1 MDDAGF
7 GGWLEASSV
16 MNRIFSVVWNT
27 SLRCWVVASELADKK
42 TRSGPAPQRAT
53 MAAVVVALSSGTLS
67 PGAMAATNLGG
78 GSSAADFSIA
88 ISGGSTTTA
97 SNISIAIGDA
107 AVASG
112 SNSIALGR
120 QINVTGNN
128 ATGIGWGVGVAA
140 TDATALGA
148 NASITSA
155 GTAGLALGSAAS
167 VTSANGVALGSNS
180 SAKGTTLT
188 NAAYGVGG
196 TATAGGEVN
205 IANGADGRRIT
216 GLAAGSSG
224 TDAVN
229 VNQLNKVGQDTAT
242 ALGGGAALN
251 ATTGAWTAPS
261 YSTNSIS
268 ATGANTGPLVST
280 NVGAALSNLN
290 TSVTNTAAVA
300 VKYDNVA
307 TKTQVTFN
315 PAGAAVKLTNIAIG
329 ALNATSTDAVNGSQ
343 LFANS
348 QNTASAL
355 GGGAA
360 VNAATGA
367 WTAPSYSTNSISV
380 TGANTGPLVSTNVG
394 AALTNLNTS
403 VTNTAAVAVKYDDA
417 ATKTQVTFNPAG
429 TSVKLTNVAAGAL
442 NATSTDAVNG
452 SQLFA
457 NSQNMA
463 SALGGGAAVN
473 AATGAWTA
481 PSYSTNSISTTG
493 ANTGPLVSTNVG
505 AALTNLNT
513 SVTNTAAVAVKYD
526 DPVTKTQVTFNPA
539 GTSVKLTNVAAGVLN
554 ATSTDAVNGSQLFAN
569 SQNTA
574 SALGGGAAVNA
585 TTGAWTAPSYSTNSI
600 GVTGANTGPLVSS
613 DVGAALTNLN
623 TSVTNTAAVAV
634 KYDDA
639 TTKTQVTFN
648 PAGTAVKLTNVAA
661 GVLNATSTDAV
672 NGSQLFATNQTVDNM
687 VNNGAGI
694 KYFHGNSTLADS
706 SATGQDSVAIGPLA
720 SATIANGV
728 ALGSNSSATG
738 ATLGNAAYGVGGTA
752 TGGEVNIANGADGR
766 RLTGLAAGSS
776 ATDAVNVS
784 QLNKAGQDTATA
796 LGGGAALDANTGAW
810 TAPSYSTNSI
820 SATGANTGPLLS
832 TNVGAAL
839 TNLNTSVTNTAAV
852 AVKYDDAATKTQ
864 VTFNPAGTSVKLTNV
879 AAGVLN
885 ATSTDAVNGSQL
897 FANSQNT
904 ASALGGGAA
913 VNATTGAW
921 TAPSYSTNSISA
933 TGANTGPLVS
943 SDVGAALSNLNT
955 SVTNTAAVA
964 VKYDDAATKTQ
975 VTFNPAGTAVKLTNV
990 AAGALNATSTDAV
1003 NGSQLFATNQT
1014 VDSLVNNGAG
1024 IKYFHGN
1031 STLADSS
1038 ATGQD
1043 SVAIGPLAS
1052 ATIANGVALGSNSSA
1067 TGATLGNAAYGV
1079 GGTATG
1085 GEVNIA
1091 NGADGRRLTG
1101 LAAGSSATDAVNVS
1115 QLNKAG
1121 QDTATALGGGA
1132 ALDANTGAWTAPSY
1146 STNSISTT
1154 GANTGPLVS
1163 TNVGA
1168 ALTNLNTSVTNTAA
1182 VAVKYDDAATK
1193 TQVTFNPAGTAVKLT
1208 NVAAGTLN
1216 ATSTDAVNGSQLFA
1230 TNQTVDSLVNNGA
1243 GIKYFHGNSTLAD
1256 SSATGQDSVAIGPL
1270 ASATIANGVALGS
1283 NSSATGA
1290 TLGNA
1295 AYGVGGTATV
1305 GGEVNI
1311 ANGADGRRL
1320 TGLAAGSSATDA
1332 VNVSQLNK
1340 AGQDTATALGGGAAL
1355 DANTGAWTAPS
1366 YSTNSIST
1374 TGANTGPLLST
1385 NVGAALTNLNT
1396 SVTNTAAVAVKYDD
1410 AATKTQVTFNP
1421 AGTAVKLTN
1430 VAAGA
1435 LNATSTDAVNGSQ
1448 LFATNQTV
1456 DSLVNNGAGI
1466 KYFHSNS
1473 TLADSSATGQD
1484 SIAIGPLASATI
1496 ANGVALGSNSS
1507 ATGATLGNAAYGVGG
1522 TATGGEV
1529 NIANGADGR
1538 RLTGLAAGSSATDAV
1553 NVSQL
1558 NKAGQDTATALGGGA
1573 ALDANTGAW
1582 TAPSY
1587 STNSISATGA
1597 NTGPLLSTNVGAAL
1611 TNLNTSVTNTAAVA
1625 VKYDDAAT
1633 KTQVTFNPAGT
1644 AVKLTNVAAGALNA
1658 TSTDAVN
1665 GSQLF
1670 ATNQTVDS
1678 LVNNGAGIKYFHG
1691 NSTLADSS
1699 ATGQDSVAIGPLAS
1713 ATIANGVALGSNS
1726 SATGATLGNAAYG
1739 VGGTATVGGEVNIAN
1754 GADGRRLTGLAA
1766 GSSATDAVN
1775 VSQLNKAGQDTATA
1789 LGGGATLD
1797 ANTGSWTAPSY
1808 STNSISATG
1817 ANTGPLVSTNVG
1829 AALTNLNTSV
1839 TNTAAVAVKYD
1850 DAATKT
1856 QVTFNPAGTSVK
1868 LTNVAAGAL
1877 NATSTDAVNGSQ
1889 LFATNQTVDNLV
1901 NNGAGIKYFHSNS
1914 TLADAQANGQDSVAM
1929 GPGAISGGTN
1939 SIALGNGATASFAN
1953 SIALGAASSATGST
1967 LGNAAYGVGGTATV
1981 GGEVN
1986 IANGADGRRLTGLA
2000 AGSSATDAVNV
2011 SQLNKAGQD
2020 TATALG
2026 GGATLDANTGSWTAP
2041 SYSTNSISATGANTG
2056 PLVSNNVGAALT
2068 NLNTSV
2074 TNTAA
2079 VAVKYDDAATKTQ
2092 VTFNPAGTSVKLTNV
2107 AAGALNA
2114 TSTDA
2119 VNGSQLFATN
2129 QTVDNLVNNGAGIKY
2144 FHSNST
2150 LADAQANGQDSIAI
2164 GPQSIA
2170 AGVNSFAAGSGA
2182 RASADGA
2189 LALGRLSQAQ
2199 VAGGIALGE
2208 GSVADRVLAPTTG
2221 SIAAGAGTIIYDTS
2235 DATLLGSVSVG
2246 KAGSYRQITNVADA
2260 TEDHDA
2266 VTLRQLTG
2274 AMGSLSSTGTMYF
2287 HANSTNPT
2295 DSLASGAESVAVGP
2309 GTVVNGDNGIGLGN
2323 QANVSQAAAGGIA
2336 IGRNTQ
2342 VLLASGIAM
2351 GSAAQAAAEQAVAL
2365 GAGANASHAMSVAL
2379 GSSSLTTVGAET
2391 GYSAYRLA
2399 GPQTSVGEVGIGTA
2413 LGSRKITG
2421 LAAGTQDND
2430 AVNVAQLKAVGDQ
2443 VDQNTT
2449 DITNLG
2455 GRVGGLE
2462 TLIGAGG
2469 GIKYLHVNSTRADS
2483 SATGTDAM
2491 ALGAQA
2497 QASGTGS
2504 VAVGSGATASAGG
2517 SVALGSGASDDG
2529 RGAETYSGK
2538 YSGANNVTSGTVSV
2552 GNATTG
2558 ETRTVSNVADGKN
2571 ANDAVNV
2578 RQLDGAV
2585 AEAKQYTDDSIANL
2599 GANAGQQDGRITSVE
2614 GDVANIKNGTDGM
2627 FQVSN
2632 GSAAAKPKATGVDS
2646 LAGGAGAVASG
2657 KNSAAV
2663 GTRSQASGENSVA
2676 LGNGAKASARNATAL
2691 GANSVADRDNSVSVG
2706 SSGNER
2712 QLTNLAAGTR
2722 GTDAVNLDQLN
2733 SSVADIT
2740 ANANAYTDSRYME
2753 LKNDLKQ
2760 QDEILSAG
2768 IAGAMAMASLP
2779 QSYSPGSSMT
2789 VAAAG
2794 TYRGQSSLAFGVS
2807 HMSAN
2812 GRWVTKLQGSTDT
2825 QRKVGVAVGI
2835 GYQW

>member
-1 MDDAGF
+1 M
-7 GGWLEASSV
+7 
-16 MNRIFSVVWNT
+16 
-27 SLRCWVVASELADKK
+27 
-42 TRSGPAPQRAT
+42 
-53 MAAVVVALSSGTLS
+53 
-67 PGAMAATNLGG
+67 
-78 GSSAADFSIA
+78 
-88 ISGGSTTTA
+88 
-97 SNISIAIGDA
+97 
-107 AVASG
+107 
-112 SNSIALGR
+112 
-120 QINVTGNN
+120 
-128 ATGIGWGVGVAA
+128 
-140 TDATALGA
+140 
-148 NASITSA
+148 
-155 GTAGLALGSAAS
+155 
-167 VTSANGVALGSNS
+167 GSNS
-180 SAKGTTLT
+180 SATGTTLT

-205 IANGADGRRIT
+205 IANGTNGRRIT
-216 GLAAGSSG
+216 GLAAGSG
-224 TDAVN
+224 ATDAVN
-229 VNQLNKVGQDTAT
+229 VSQLNKMGQDSAT

-261 YSTNSIS
+261 YSINSINT
-268 ATGANTGPLVST
+268 AGTNTGPVVSN
-280 NVGAALSNLN
+280 NVGSALSNLN

-315 PAGAAVKLTNIAIG
+315 PAGAAVKLTNIAVG

-360 VNAATGA
+360 ANAA
-367 WTAPSYSTNSISV
+367 
-380 TGANTGPLVSTNVG
+380 
-394 AALTNLNTS
+394 
-403 VTNTAAVAVKYDDA
+403 
-417 ATKTQVTFNPAG
+417 
-429 TSVKLTNVAAGAL
+429 
-442 NATSTDAVNG
+442 
-452 SQLFA
+452 
-457 NSQNMA
+457 
-463 SALGGGAAVN
+463 
-473 AATGAWTA
+473 
-481 PSYSTNSISTTG
+481 
-493 ANTGPLVSTNVG
+493 
-505 AALTNLNT
+505 
-513 SVTNTAAVAVKYD
+513 
-526 DPVTKTQVTFNPA
+526 
-539 GTSVKLTNVAAGVLN
+539 
-554 ATSTDAVNGSQLFAN
+554 
-569 SQNTA
+569 
-574 SALGGGAAVNA
+574 
-585 TTGAWTAPSYSTNSI
+585 
-600 GVTGANTGPLVSS
+600 
-613 DVGAALTNLN
+613 
-623 TSVTNTAAVAV
+623 
-634 KYDDA
+634 
-639 TTKTQVTFN
+639 
-648 PAGTAVKLTNVAA
+648 
-661 GVLNATSTDAV
+661 
-672 NGSQLFATNQTVDNM
+672 
-687 VNNGAGI
+687 
-694 KYFHGNSTLADS
+694 
-706 SATGQDSVAIGPLA
+706 
-720 SATIANGV
+720 
-728 ALGSNSSATG
+728 
-738 ATLGNAAYGVGGTA
+738 
-752 TGGEVNIANGADGR
+752 
-766 RLTGLAAGSS
+766 
-776 ATDAVNVS
+776 
-784 QLNKAGQDTATA
+784 
-796 LGGGAALDANTGAW
+796 TGAW

-820 SATGANTGPLLS
+820 SATGANTGPLVS
-832 TNVGAAL
+832 NDVGTAL

-943 SDVGAALSNLNT
+943 SDVGT
-955 SVTNTAAVA
+955 
-964 VKYDDAATKTQ
+964 
-975 VTFNPAGTAVKLTNV
+975 
-990 AAGALNATSTDAV
+990 
-1003 NGSQLFATNQT
+1003 
-1014 VDSLVNNGAG
+1014 
-1024 IKYFHGN
+1024 
-1031 STLADSS
+1031 
-1038 ATGQD
+1038 
-1043 SVAIGPLAS
+1043 
-1052 ATIANGVALGSNSSA
+1052 
-1067 TGATLGNAAYGV
+1067 
-1079 GGTATG
+1079 
-1085 GEVNIA
+1085 
-1091 NGADGRRLTG
+1091 
-1101 LAAGSSATDAVNVS
+1101 
-1115 QLNKAG
+1115 
-1121 QDTATALGGGA
+1121 
-1132 ALDANTGAWTAPSY
+1132 
-1146 STNSISTT
+1146 
-1154 GANTGPLVS
+1154 
-1163 TNVGA
+1163 

-1193 TQVTFNPAGTAVKLT
+1193 TQVTFNPAGTSVKLT
-1208 NVAAGTLN
+1208 NVAAGVLN

-1230 TNQTVDSLVNNGA
+1230 TNQTVDNLVNNGA
-1243 GIKYFHGNSTLAD
+1243 GIKYFHSNSTLAD

-1270 ASATIANGVALGS
+1270 ASATLANGVALGS

-1295 AYGVGGTATV
+1295 AYGVGGTATA

-1311 ANGADGRRL
+1311 ANGANGRR
-1320 TGLAAGSSATDA
+1320 
-1332 VNVSQLNK
+1332 
-1340 AGQDTATALGGGAAL
+1340 
-1355 DANTGAWTAPS
+1355 
-1366 YSTNSIST
+1366 I
-1374 TGANTGPLLST
+1374 
-1385 NVGAALTNLNT
+1385 
-1396 SVTNTAAVAVKYDD
+1396 
-1410 AATKTQVTFNP
+1410 
-1421 AGTAVKLTN
+1421 
-1430 VAAGA
+1430 
-1435 LNATSTDAVNGSQ
+1435 
-1448 LFATNQTV
+1448 
-1456 DSLVNNGAGI
+1456 
-1466 KYFHSNS
+1466 
-1473 TLADSSATGQD
+1473 
-1484 SIAIGPLASATI
+1484 
-1496 ANGVALGSNSS
+1496 
-1507 ATGATLGNAAYGVGG
+1507 
-1522 TATGGEV
+1522 
-1529 NIANGADGR
+1529 
-1538 RLTGLAAGSSATDAV
+1538 
-1553 NVSQL
+1553 
-1558 NKAGQDTATALGGGA
+1558 
-1573 ALDANTGAW
+1573 
-1582 TAPSY
+1582 
-1587 STNSISATGA
+1587 
-1597 NTGPLLSTNVGAAL
+1597 
-1611 TNLNTSVTNTAAVA
+1611 
-1625 VKYDDAAT
+1625 
-1633 KTQVTFNPAGT
+1633 
-1644 AVKLTNVAAGALNA
+1644 
-1658 TSTDAVN
+1658 
-1665 GSQLF
+1665 
-1670 ATNQTVDS
+1670 
-1678 LVNNGAGIKYFHG
+1678 
-1691 NSTLADSS
+1691 
-1699 ATGQDSVAIGPLAS
+1699 
-1713 ATIANGVALGSNS
+1713 
-1726 SATGATLGNAAYG
+1726 
-1739 VGGTATVGGEVNIAN
+1739 
-1754 GADGRRLTGLAA
+1754 TGLAA

-1797 ANTGSWTAPSY
+1797 ANTGIWTAPSY

-1817 ANTGPLVSTNVG
+1817 ANTGPLISNNVG
-1829 AALTNLNTSV
+1829 AALTDLNTSV

-1856 QVTFNPAGTSVK
+1856 QVTFNPVGTAVKLTNVAAGVLSATSTDAVNGSQLFANSQNTASALGGGAAVNATTGAWTAPSYSTNSISATGANTGPLVSSDVGAALTNLNTSVTNTAAVAVKYDDASTKTQVTFNPAGTAVK

-1914 TLADAQANGQDSVAM
+1914 TLADAQANGQDSVAV
-1929 GPGAISGGTN
+1929 GPGAIAGSTN

-1953 SIALGAASSATGST
+1953 SIALGAGSSATGATLANAAYGVGGTATAGGEVNIANGADGRRITGLAAGSGATDAVNVSQLNKAGQDTATALGGGATLDATTGTWTAPSYSTNSISATGANTGPLISNNVGTALTNLNTSVTNTAAVAVKYDDAATKTQVTFNPAGTSVKLTNVAAGVLNATSTDAVNGSQLFATNQTVDNLVNNGAGIKYFHSNSTLADSSATGQDSVAIGPLASATLANGVALGSNSSATGAT
-1967 LGNAAYGVGGTATV
+1967 LGNAAYGVGGTATA

-1986 IANGADGRRLTGLA
+1986 IANGANGRRITGLA

-2026 GGATLDANTGSWTAP
+2026 GGATLDANTGIWTAP

-2056 PLVSNNVGAALT
+2056 PLISNNVGAALT
-2068 NLNTSV
+2068 DLNTSV

-2092 VTFNPAGTSVKLTNV
+2092 VTFNPVGTAVKLTNVAAGVLSATSTDAVNGSQLFANSQNTASALGGGAAVNATTGAWTAPSYSTNSISATGANTGPLVSSDVGAALTNLNTSVTNTAAVAVKYDDASTKTQVTFNPAGTAVKLTNV

-2150 LADAQANGQDSIAI
+2150 LADAQANGQDSVAVGPGAIAGSTNSIALGNGATASFANSIALGAGSSATGATLANAAYGVGGTATAGGEVNIANGADGRRITGLAAGSGATDAVNVSQLNKAGQDTATALGGGATLDATTGTWTAPSYSTNSISATGANTGPLVSSDVGTALTNLNTSVTNTAAVAVKYDDAATKTQVTFNPAGTSVKLTNVAAGVLNATSTDAVNGSQLFATNQTVDNLVNNGAGIKYFHSNSTLADAQANGQDSIAI
-2164 GPQSIA
+2164 GPQAIA
-2170 AGVNSFAAGSGA
+2170 GGVNSFAAGSGA
-2182 RASADGA
+2182 SASADGG

-2199 VAGGIALGE
+2199 VAGSIALGE
-2208 GSVADRVLAPTTG
+2208 GSVADRILAPTTG

-2260 TEDHDA
+2260 TDDHDA

-2274 AMGSLSSTGTMYF
+2274 AMGSLSSTGTLYF

-2295 DSLASGAESVAVGP
+2295 DSLASGTESVAVGP

-2342 VLLASGIAM
+2342 VLMASGIAM

-2413 LGSRKITG
+2413 LGSRKLTG

-2443 VDQNTT
+2443 VDQNTA

-2504 VAVGSGATASAGG
+2504 VAAGSGATASAAG

-2529 RGAETYSGK
+2529 RGAETYSGQ

-2552 GNATTG
+2552 GNAATG
-2558 ETRTVSNVADGKN
+2558 QTRTVSNVADGKN

-2632 GSAAAKPKATGVDS
+2632 GNAAAKPKATGADS

-2676 LGNGAKASARNATAL
+2676 LGNGAKASARNAAAL
-2691 GANSVADRDNSVSVG
+2691 GANSVADRDNSVSLG

>member
-1 MDDAGF
+1 
-7 GGWLEASSV
+7 

-67 PGAMAATNLGG
+67 PGVMAAANLGG
-78 GSSAADFSIA
+78 GSSAADNSIA
-88 ISGGSTTTA
+88 ISGGSITTA

-107 AVASG
+107 AKATG

-128 ATGIGWGVGVAA
+128 ATGIGWGVGVSA
-140 TDATALGA
+140 TDATALGV

-180 SAKGTTLT
+180 SATGSTLT

-196 TATAGGEVN
+196 TATGGEVN
-205 IANGADGRRIT
+205 INNGSNGRRIT

-280 NVGAALSNLN
+280 NVGAALTNLN

-300 VKYDNVA
+300 VKYDDVA

-367 WTAPSYSTNSISV
+367 WTAPSYSTNSISA

-417 ATKTQVTFNPAG
+417 VTKTQVTFNPAG
-429 TSVKLTNVAAGAL
+429 TSVRLTNVAAGAL
-442 NATSTDAVNG
+442 NGTSTDAVNG

-457 NSQNMA
+457 NSQNTA

-539 GTSVKLTNVAAGVLN
+539 GTSVKLTNVAAGALN
-554 ATSTDAVNGSQLFAN
+554 GTSTDAVNGSQLFAN

-585 TTGAWTAPSYSTNSI
+585 A
-600 GVTGANTGPLVSS
+600 
-613 DVGAALTNLN
+613 
-623 TSVTNTAAVAV
+623 
-634 KYDDA
+634 
-639 TTKTQVTFN
+639 
-648 PAGTAVKLTNVAA
+648 
-661 GVLNATSTDAV
+661 
-672 NGSQLFATNQTVDNM
+672 
-687 VNNGAGI
+687 
-694 KYFHGNSTLADS
+694 
-706 SATGQDSVAIGPLA
+706 
-720 SATIANGV
+720 
-728 ALGSNSSATG
+728 
-738 ATLGNAAYGVGGTA
+738 
-752 TGGEVNIANGADGR
+752 
-766 RLTGLAAGSS
+766 
-776 ATDAVNVS
+776 
-784 QLNKAGQDTATA
+784 
-796 LGGGAALDANTGAW
+796 TGAW

-820 SATGANTGPLLS
+820 STTGANTGPLVS

-852 AVKYDDAATKTQ
+852 AVKYDDPVTKTQ

-879 AAGVLN
+879 AAGALN
-885 ATSTDAVNGSQL
+885 GTSTDAVNGSQL

-921 TAPSYSTNSISA
+921 TAPSYSTNSISV

-1014 VDSLVNNGAG
+1014 VDNLVNNGAG
-1024 IKYFHGN
+1024 IKYFHSN

-1052 ATIANGVALGSNSSA
+1052 ATLANGVALGSNSSA

-1079 GGTATG
+1079 GGTATAGGEVNIANGADGRRITGLAAGSSATDAVNVSQLNKVGQDTATALGGGATLDANTGTWTAPSYSTNSISATGANTGPLLSNNVGAALTNLNTSVTNTAAVAVKYDDPVTKTQVTFNPAGTAVKLTNVAAGALNATSTDAVNGSQLFADSQNTASALGGGAAVNATTGAWTAPSYSTNSISVTGANTGPLTSSDVGAALSNLNTSVTNTAAVAVKYDDAATKTQVTFNPAGTAVKLTNVAAGALNATSTDAVNGSQLFATNQTVDNLVNNGAGIKYFHSNSTLADSSATGQDSVAIGPLASATLANGVALGSNSSATGATLGNAAYGVGGTATAGGEVNIANGADGRRITGLAAGSSATDAINVSQLNKAGQDTATALGGGAALDANTGAWTAPSYSTNSISATGTNTGPLVSTNVGAALTNLNTSVTNTAAVAVKYDDAATKTQVTFNPAGTAVKLTNVAAGALNATSTDAVNGSQLFATNQTVDNLVNNGAGIKYFHSNSTLADAQANGQDSVAMGPGAISGGINSIALGNGATASFANSIALGAGSSATGSTLGNAAYGVGGTATAG

-1163 TNVGA
+1163 NNVGA

-1193 TQVTFNPAGTAVKLT
+1193 TQVTFNPAGTA
-1208 NVAAGTLN
+1208 
-1216 ATSTDAVNGSQLFA
+1216 
-1230 TNQTVDSLVNNGA
+1230 
-1243 GIKYFHGNSTLAD
+1243 
-1256 SSATGQDSVAIGPL
+1256 
-1270 ASATIANGVALGS
+1270 
-1283 NSSATGA
+1283 
-1290 TLGNA
+1290 
-1295 AYGVGGTATV
+1295 
-1305 GGEVNI
+1305 
-1311 ANGADGRRL
+1311 
-1320 TGLAAGSSATDA
+1320 
-1332 VNVSQLNK
+1332 
-1340 AGQDTATALGGGAAL
+1340 
-1355 DANTGAWTAPS
+1355 
-1366 YSTNSIST
+1366 
-1374 TGANTGPLLST
+1374 
-1385 NVGAALTNLNT
+1385 
-1396 SVTNTAAVAVKYDD
+1396 
-1410 AATKTQVTFNP
+1410 
-1421 AGTAVKLTN
+1421 
-1430 VAAGA
+1430 
-1435 LNATSTDAVNGSQ
+1435 
-1448 LFATNQTV
+1448 
-1456 DSLVNNGAGI
+1456 
-1466 KYFHSNS
+1466 
-1473 TLADSSATGQD
+1473 
-1484 SIAIGPLASATI
+1484 
-1496 ANGVALGSNSS
+1496 
-1507 ATGATLGNAAYGVGG
+1507 
-1522 TATGGEV
+1522 
-1529 NIANGADGR
+1529 
-1538 RLTGLAAGSSATDAV
+1538 
-1553 NVSQL
+1553 
-1558 NKAGQDTATALGGGA
+1558 
-1573 ALDANTGAW
+1573 
-1582 TAPSY
+1582 
-1587 STNSISATGA
+1587 
-1597 NTGPLLSTNVGAAL
+1597 
-1611 TNLNTSVTNTAAVA
+1611 
-1625 VKYDDAAT
+1625 
-1633 KTQVTFNPAGT
+1633 
-1644 AVKLTNVAAGALNA
+1644 
-1658 TSTDAVN
+1658 
-1665 GSQLF
+1665 
-1670 ATNQTVDS
+1670 
-1678 LVNNGAGIKYFHG
+1678 
-1691 NSTLADSS
+1691 
-1699 ATGQDSVAIGPLAS
+1699 
-1713 ATIANGVALGSNS
+1713 
-1726 SATGATLGNAAYG
+1726 
-1739 VGGTATVGGEVNIAN
+1739 
-1754 GADGRRLTGLAA
+1754 
-1766 GSSATDAVN
+1766 
-1775 VSQLNKAGQDTATA
+1775 
-1789 LGGGATLD
+1789 
-1797 ANTGSWTAPSY
+1797 
-1808 STNSISATG
+1808 
-1817 ANTGPLVSTNVG
+1817 
-1829 AALTNLNTSV
+1829 
-1839 TNTAAVAVKYD
+1839 
-1850 DAATKT
+1850 
-1856 QVTFNPAGTSVK
+1856 
-1868 LTNVAAGAL
+1868 
-1877 NATSTDAVNGSQ
+1877 
-1889 LFATNQTVDNLV
+1889 
-1901 NNGAGIKYFHSNS
+1901 
-1914 TLADAQANGQDSVAM
+1914 
-1929 GPGAISGGTN
+1929 
-1939 SIALGNGATASFAN
+1939 
-1953 SIALGAASSATGST
+1953 
-1967 LGNAAYGVGGTATV
+1967 
-1981 GGEVN
+1981 
-1986 IANGADGRRLTGLA
+1986 
-2000 AGSSATDAVNV
+2000 
-2011 SQLNKAGQD
+2011 
-2020 TATALG
+2020 
-2026 GGATLDANTGSWTAP
+2026 
-2041 SYSTNSISATGANTG
+2041 
-2056 PLVSNNVGAALT
+2056 
-2068 NLNTSV
+2068 
-2074 TNTAA
+2074 
-2079 VAVKYDDAATKTQ
+2079 
-2092 VTFNPAGTSVKLTNV
+2092 VKLTNV

-2182 RASADGA
+2182 SASADGA

-2274 AMGSLSSTGTMYF
+2274 AMGSLSSTGTLYF

-2342 VLLASGIAM
+2342 VLLASGIAV

-2504 VAVGSGATASAGG
+2504 VAAGSGATATAAG
-2517 SVALGSGASDDG
+2517 SVALGSGASDGG
-2529 RGAETYSGK
+2529 RGAETYSGQ

-2552 GNATTG
+2552 GNAATG

-2632 GSAAAKPKATGVDS
+2632 GSAAAKPKATGADS

-2691 GANSVADRDNSVSVG
+2691 GANSVADRDNSVSLG